1 MARPRLAL
9 LLFGAAALLGACGDD
24 DASGDDDDG
33 GGLTEA
39 EQEYAAAIA
48 VSLQD
53 EEDGFDLETAEAE
66 CMGEA
71 VMAELGVGPFEGAGV
86 EPGDIDPASSPGELL
101 GDGTVST
108 ERALAIVD
116 SWEDCVDVVD
126 VLVESGGSE
135 LDLDPEGKECFR
147 VGLVEGD
154 LGHRLLAGAFTNEDG
169 APDQQTATDF
179 LALIEDCGSTEGG
192 SPLVDEIT
200 ASLLEGSSL
209 TDQQAR
215 CLAQGVVDEL
225 GIERMGEL
233 FSSGAFDDLT
243 EDGQSEVT
251 GALLQ
256 AAVACD
262 VPLDGFG

>member
-1 MARPRLAL
+1 MARPRMAL
-9 LLFGAAALLGACGDD
+9 LLVGAAALLGACGDD
-24 DASGDDDDG
+24 ETSGDEEA
-33 GGLTEA
+33 GLTEA
-39 EQEYAAAIA
+39 EQEYADAIA
-48 VSLQD
+48 LSIRD
-53 EEDGFDLETAEAE
+53 EEDGFDLETAEAQ

-71 VMAELGVGPFEGAGV
+71 VMVELGVEPFEESDV
-86 EPGDIDPASSPGELL
+86 KPEDIDPSSSPGELL

-108 ERALAIVD
+108 ERALTIVD

-126 VLVESGGSE
+126 MLVESGGSE

-147 VGLVEGD
+147 NGLVEAD

-169 APDQQTATDF
+169 APDEQTANDF
-179 LALIEDCGSTEGG
+179 LTLLEDCGSSDGTSPVVDGITE
-192 SPLVDEIT
+192 
-200 ASLLEGSSL
+200 SLLEGSSL
-209 TDQQAR
+209 TEDQAR

-225 GIERMGEL
+225 GVDRMSEL

-262 VPLDGFG
+262 VPLDAFG